1 MRGDRSIGHTF
12 SEPHVLDFLYRIS
25 PRAALMSRRLTAGLK
40 HLLAERHRLATGM
53 RVLTALTVVGVAA
66 GCASLNASSDMQR
79 AAAEVERSVDIR
91 AELLLQ
97 DAATAAEKSKALLAD
112 GLTTGEAVQFAL
124 LNNPQV
130 RAAMLSIGVSRA
142 DFVQSTLYSNPSL
155 FLSLRFPDSG
165 GRPNVEVNLAQDIAE
180 LWLVPARTRA
190 AQRDLDRVVLEAARA
205 TSFIV
210 LDVRRACVAVVQA
223 EAQSRVADEGLEIAT
238 TLVEMAELRQKAGT
252 GTEVDVNL
260 ARSAELQAEVNQRN
274 ALLALIDAK
283 AELNR
288 QLGLDTDPQ
297 ETVLVG
303 GPPSPTTD
311 TLEAQALQ
319 GIARS
324 SRLDLRIMD
333 QAVASAEALAK
344 LERVRFLRS
353 VDLGFSFEL
362 AERRSR
368 GDRNW
373 LAETYYDS
381 LQSGALT
388 PPNLMPRESQGTDT
402 VAGPTLSVELPLFDQ
417 NQAQIAKADRQV
429 EQARQRRDAAII
441 DAAQDIYAGLARL
454 QAAKENARIF
464 ADEFVPTASRN
475 VNLAEEGYRIGRV
488 PFLSLLEV
496 QRAYISTHTGQVEA
510 LRDAALAEIQ
520 LERVTGRP
528 AAAWDQ
534 ALPASVHAT
543 STSEETAPATE
554 IAP

>member
-1 MRGDRSIGHTF
+1 MLSLQVGCAHALRGDAAREPSLFRYRSWR
-12 SEPHVLDFLYRIS
+12 L
-25 PRAALMSRRLTAGLK
+25 RA
-40 HLLAERHRLATGM
+40 
-53 RVLTALTVVGVAA
+53 VTVAIIASAVWLP
-66 GCASLNASSDMQR
+66 GCASLDARTDVQR
-79 AAAEVERSVDIR
+79 AANAVERAVGVPS
-91 AELLLQ
+91 ELLLR
-97 DAATAAEKSKALLAD
+97 DKEAAESATRALLAE
-112 GLTTGEAVQFAL
+112 GLTSDESVQVAL

-165 GRPNVEVNLAQDIAE
+165 GRPNVEFNLAQSIAE
-180 LWLVPARTRA
+180 LWLVPARTKV
-190 AQRDLDRVVLEAARA
+190 AQRDLDRVVLEAARS
-205 TSFIV
+205 TSFVV
-210 LDVRRACVAVVQA
+210 LDVRRACIAVVQA
-223 EAQSRVADEGLEIAT
+223 EAQSRVAEEGLEIAA

-252 GTEVDVNL
+252 GSEVDVNL
-260 ARSAELQAEVNQRN
+260 ARSAKLQAEVNQRN

-288 QLGLDTDPQ
+288 LLGLGADPQ
-297 ETVLVG
+297 ETVLVD
-303 GPPSPTTD
+303 GPQFPTSAP
-311 TLEAQALQ
+311 LEAEALQ
-319 GIARS
+319 RIARS
-324 SRLDLRIMD
+324 SRLDLQIMD
-333 QAVASAEALAK
+333 QAVAAAEALAK

-353 VDLGFSFEL
+353 VDLGVSFEL

-388 PPNLMPRESQGTDT
+388 PPNLMPRGSQGTDT
-402 VAGPTLSVELPLFDQ
+402 VAGPTLSIELPLWDQ
-417 NQAQIAKADRQV
+417 NQAQIAKADRQA
-429 EQARQRRDAAII
+429 EQAEQQRDAALI

-454 QAAKENARIF
+454 KTAKENARVF

-475 VNLAEEGYRIGRV
+475 VMLAEEGYRIGRV

-496 QRAYISTHTGQVEA
+496 QRAYISTRAGQVEA

-534 ALPASVHAT
+534 NSPALQDLNSPH
-543 STSEETAPATE
+543 EETAPDTE
-554 IAP
+554 VAP